1 MNESLIDRH
10 AAMMDRH
17 VKTWYRW
24 LEKLTVMG
32 KEKFTDA
39 ERFAMAEAMSYAAP
53 EGPHGVVCEDGC
65 EKHPDGQAKR
75 VTMLLAELL
84 EQGLSIKDTDY
95 DKTMHDLKRSMTEDE
110 RMIRPRLTIRD
121 LAEIRTM
128 VSQKSSDVA
137 YARKMYPRTWAIIEK
152 LIH

>member
-1 MNESLIDRH
+1 MKSHIDHH
-10 AAMMDRH
+10 ASMIDRH
-17 VKTWYRW
+17 VKTWFVW

-39 ERFAMAEAMSYAAP
+39 ERFAMAEALSYASP
-53 EGPHGVVCEDGC
+53 EGPNGVVCEDGC

-75 VTMLLAELL
+75 VTLLLAELL
-84 EQGLSIKDTDY
+84 EQGLTIKDGDY
-95 DKTMHDLKRSMTEDE
+95 DKALHDLRRSMTEDE
-110 RMIRPRLTIRD
+110 RLIRPRLTIRD
-121 LAEIRTM
+121 LAEIRT
-128 VSQKSSDVA
+128 VISQKSSDVA